1 MENGSFDIL
10 LQQNYFLVNKVVY
23 GIIVSTYHTCYG
35 VGHINQNAIR
45 TRTLLH
51 YMMSKDIIAQKLLHF
66 MMSEQGEL
74 KTYTIVK
81 FKKKMFFCHFS

>member
-51 YMMSKDIIAQKLLHF
+51 YMMSKDIYSTKVIALYDERTGGTKDVYYC
-66 MMSEQGEL
+66 
-74 KTYTIVK
+74 KI
-81 FKKKMFFCHFS
+81 